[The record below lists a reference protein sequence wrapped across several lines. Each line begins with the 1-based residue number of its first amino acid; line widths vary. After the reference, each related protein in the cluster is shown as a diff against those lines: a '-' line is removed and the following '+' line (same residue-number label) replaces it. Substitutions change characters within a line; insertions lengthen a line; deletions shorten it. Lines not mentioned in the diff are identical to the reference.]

1 MSKRIERLATRIEE
15 RFGGAFEL
23 VHAARELTLV
33 VPPGSLVETA
43 TVLRDEP
50 GLEFAML
57 IDLAGIDYLTWGMDE
72 WRTQQATASGFSRGG
87 RRGVAPVLPDTPRR
101 FAVAYHLLSLSQNH
115 RLRLRCYPD
124 AGDPPL
130 LPSVTDIWPAANW
143 FEREAFDLFGIL
155 FEGHPD
161 LRRILTDYG
170 FIGHPFR
177 KDFPL
182 SGHVEVRYDEDKG
195 RVVYV
200 PVDIEP
206 RTLVPRVI
214 REDHRYDPAIKD

>member
-1 MSKRIERLATRIEE
+1 MSKRTERLAERIEA
-15 RFGGAFEL
+15 RFGAAFERI
-23 VHAARELTLV
+23 HAAGELTLV
-33 VPPGSLVETA
+33 VPPAALLETA
-43 TVLRDEP
+43 TALRDEP

-57 IDLAGIDYLTWGMDE
+57 VDLAGIDYLTWGMDE
-72 WRTQQATASGFSRGG
+72 WRTQQATASGFSRGV
-87 RRGVAPVLPDTPRR
+87 RRGAAPVSPHTPRR
-101 FAVAYHLLSLSQNH
+101 FAVAFHLLSLSQNH
-115 RLRLRCYPD
+115 RIRLRCYPEP
-124 AGDPPL
+124 GDPPL
-130 LPSVTDIWPAANW
+130 LPSVTGIWPSADW

-182 SGHVEVRYDEDKG
+182 SGHVEVRYDEEKG

-214 REDHRYDPAIKD
+214 RDDHRYDSAIKD